1 MSALQSQVIQSLNGL
16 SDDNLQFILD
26 MIQKFMKPAN
36 TENTVNSKASVRKI
50 GIFEHEDLYDKD
62 YDFDEYNEEIAKM
75 FGVTD

>member
-36 TENTVNSKASVRKI
+36 AEKTVSNKASIRKI

-62 YDFDEYNEEIAKM
+62 YDFDECNEEIAKM
-75 FGVTD
+75 FGEKD

>member
-36 TENTVNSKASVRKI
+36 VEKATNNKANIRKI
-50 GIFEHEDLYDKD
+50 GIFEHEDLYDED
-62 YDFDEYNEEIAKM
+62 YDFDECNEEIAKM
-75 FGVTD
+75 FGEID